1 MKLLRYFL
9 LSLLLFVLLVA
20 FWQAKPSIQ
29 VSKVA
34 GAAESFRAQEPA
46 KALSAMPT
54 TITEAQVIHRP
65 AAAAWP
71 GFDGIVRTGERS
83 RLASAH
89 QRSGG

>member
-1 MKLLRYFL
+1 MKLLRYSL

-54 TITEAQVIHRP
+54 TISGKLDWLSCSLTSPFPLHELK
-65 AAAAWP
+65 AASS
-71 GFDGIVRTGERS
+71 D
-83 RLASAH
+83 
-89 QRSGG
+89 